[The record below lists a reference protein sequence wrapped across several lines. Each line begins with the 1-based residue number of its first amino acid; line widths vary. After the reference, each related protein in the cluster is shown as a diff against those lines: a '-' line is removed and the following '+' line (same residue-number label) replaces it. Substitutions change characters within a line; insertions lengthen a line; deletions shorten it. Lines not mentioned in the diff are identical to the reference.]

1 MTVDASLLLGIVIG
15 LATSV
20 VANLLTPL
28 VTRRLWPALVAMQRS
43 GERAQIRQEIER
55 LQAQLDQLERF
66 KLSDREVYIY
76 LFQWLLGIMCSI
88 AVAIGFAI
96 EATISSS
103 SRLQSLA
110 LASLAAAVMLTLVI
124 LVTSRDFTSERIY
137 RRAAQLEAKI
147 AGLHIKVGEE
157 GVVG

>member
-1 MTVDASLLLGIVIG
+1 MTVDASLILGIVIG

-110 LASLAAAVMLTLVI
+110 LASLVDCTA
-124 LVTSRDFTSERIY
+124 
-137 RRAAQLEAKI
+137 
-147 AGLHIKVGEE
+147 
-157 GVVG
+157 